1 MTPTVVESRG
11 AAKDFGDLHAL
22 LPTDLTIGRGEIVA
36 LLGPNGAG
44 KTTFISLLLGVRRPS
59 AGSVSLFGR
68 DPRDRRARTRCG
80 VMLQES
86 GVPEF
91 LRLSEIVDQFRSYY
105 PAPLARDVVLDMA
118 GLEDK
123 SASLIHTLS
132 GGQRQRMYFALAI
145 CGDPQALFLDEPTV
159 GMDVEA
165 RRNFWMRLRE
175 FAAAGRTLLL
185 TTHYIEEA
193 DAVADRIVVIN
204 RGRVIADAPPRALKA
219 SVESK
224 RVTFDSPNGF
234 AEAAVAGLPV
244 QRIVH
249 SDERLSLFTSDPQA
263 LLRGLFQRGF
273 DLQNLEVVGASL
285 EDAVIGLTGASDG

>member
-1 MTPTVVESRG
+1 MTAVVEAHR
-11 AAKDFGDLHAL
+11 AAKNFGQVEAL
-22 LPTDLTIGRGEIVA
+22 LPTDLTIGQGEIVA

-44 KTTFISLLLGVRRPS
+44 KTTFISLMLGVRKPS
-59 AGSVSLFGR
+59 AGSVSLFGL

-80 VMLQES
+80 VLLQES

-91 LRLSEIVDQFRSYY
+91 LRVKEIVDQFRSYY
-105 PAPLARDVVLDMA
+105 PAPLALDAVLEMA
-118 GLEDK
+118 GLEEK
-123 SASLIHTLS
+123 SDALIHTLS

-165 RRNFWMRLRE
+165 RRNFWRRLRD

-193 DAVADRIVVIN
+193 DAVADRIIVIN
-204 RGRVIADAPPRALKA
+204 KGRVIADAPPRVLKA

-224 RVTFDSPNGF
+224 RVSYDAPRAIVDTD
-234 AEAAVAGLPV
+234 VAGLPV
-244 QRIVH
+244 LRIVNA
-249 SDERLSLFTSDPQA
+249 DGRASLFTADPQA
-263 LLRGLFQRGF
+263 LLRELFDRGF
-273 DLQNLEVVGASL
+273 DLPNLEVVGASL
-285 EDAVIGLTGASDG
+285 EDAVVGLTEERHG

>member
-1 MTPTVVESRG
+1 MTAVVEARR
-11 AAKDFGDLHAL
+11 AAKNFGQVEAL
-22 LPTDLTIGRGEIVA
+22 LPTDLAIRQGEIVA

-44 KTTFISLLLGVRRPS
+44 KTTFISLMLGVRKPS
-59 AGSVSLFGR
+59 AGSVTLFGL
-68 DPRDRRARTRCG
+68 DPRDRRARSRCG

-105 PAPLARDVVLDMA
+105 ASPLALGTTLEMA

-123 SASLIHTLS
+123 SASLIRTLS

-165 RRNFWMRLRE
+165 RRNFWRRLRD
-175 FAAAGRTLLL
+175 FGAAGRTLLL

-193 DAVADRIVVIN
+193 DAVADRIIVIN
-204 RGRVIADAPPRALKA
+204 KGRVIADAPPRVLKA

-224 RVTFDSPNGF
+224 RVTFDASRQIGD
-234 AEAAVAGLPV
+234 AELAGLPV
-244 QRIVH
+244 RRIVRE
-249 SDERLSLFTSDPQA
+249 DERVSIFTADPQT
-263 LLRGLFQRGF
+263 LLRGLFERGF
-273 DLQNLEVVGASL
+273 DLPNLEVVGASL
-285 EDAVIGLTGASDG
+285 EDAVVGLTEEQHG

>member
-1 MTPTVVESRG
+1 VTAVVEAHR
-11 AAKDFGDLHAL
+11 AAKNFGRVEAL
-22 LPTDLTIGRGEIVA
+22 LPTDLTIRQGEIVA

-44 KTTFISLLLGVRRPS
+44 KTTFISLMLGVRKPS
-59 AGSVSLFGR
+59 AGSVSLFGL

-80 VMLQES
+80 VMLQET

-105 PAPLARDVVLDMA
+105 AAPLARDAVLEMA

-165 RRNFWMRLRE
+165 RRNFWRRLRD

-185 TTHYIEEA
+185 TTHHIEEA
-193 DAVADRIVVIN
+193 DAVADRIIVIN
-204 RGRVIADAPPRALKA
+204 KGRVIADAPPRVLKA
-219 SVESK
+219 SVENK
-224 RVTFDSPNGF
+224 RVTFDTSRAIGD
-234 AEAAVAGLPV
+234 ADVVGLPV

-249 SDERLSLFTSDPQA
+249 ADGRVSLFTADPQA
-263 LLRGLFQRGF
+263 LLRGLFDRAF
-273 DLQNLEVVGASL
+273 DLPNLEVVGASL
-285 EDAVIGLTGASDG
+285 EDAVVGLTEERHG

>member
-1 MTPTVVESRG
+1 VTAVVEARR
-11 AAKDFGDLHAL
+11 AAKNFGHVQAL
-22 LPTDLTIGRGEIVA
+22 LPTDLTIGQGEIVA

-44 KTTFISLLLGVRRPS
+44 KTTFISLMLGVRKPS
-59 AGSVSLFGR
+59 AGSVSLFGL
-68 DPRDRRARTRCG
+68 DPRDRRARTGCG

-91 LRLSEIVDQFRSYY
+91 LRVSEIVDQFRAYY
-105 PAPLARDVVLDMA
+105 PAPLACSTVLEMA

-123 SASLIHTLS
+123 SAALIHTLS

-165 RRNFWMRLRE
+165 RRNFWRRLRD

-193 DAVADRIVVIN
+193 DAVADRIIVIN
-204 RGRVIADAPPRALKA
+204 NGRVIADAPPRVLKA

-224 RVTFDSPNGF
+224 RVTFDAPPSISD
-234 AEAAVAGLPV
+234 ADVAGLPV
-244 QRIVH
+244 RRIVH
-249 SDERLSLFTSDPQA
+249 EDGRVSMFTADPQA
-263 LLRGLFQRGF
+263 LLRGLFDRGF
-273 DLQNLEVVGASL
+273 DLPNLEVVGASL
-285 EDAVIGLTGASDG
+285 EDAVVGLTEERHG

>member
-1 MTPTVVESRG
+1 VTAVVEARG
-11 AAKDFGDLHAL
+11 AAKNFGRVEAL
-22 LPTDLTIGRGEIVA
+22 APTDLTIKQGEIVA

-44 KTTFISLLLGVRRPS
+44 KTTFISLMLGVRKPS
-59 AGSVSLFGR
+59 EGSVSLFGL

-80 VMLQES
+80 VMLQET

-105 PAPLARDVVLDMA
+105 PAPLARNAVLEMA
-118 GLEDK
+118 GLDDK

-165 RRNFWMRLRE
+165 RRNFWRRLRD

-185 TTHYIEEA
+185 TTHHIEEA
-193 DAVADRIVVIN
+193 DAVADRIIVIN
-204 RGRVIADAPPRALKA
+204 KGRVIVDAPPRVLKA
-219 SVESK
+219 SVENK
-224 RVTFDSPNGF
+224 RVTFDTPG
-234 AEAAVAGLPV
+234 AIGDADVAGLPV
-244 QRIVH
+244 QRVVH
-249 SDERLSLFTSDPQA
+249 ADGRVSLFTADPQA
-263 LLRGLFQRGF
+263 LLRGLFERGF
-273 DLQNLEVVGASL
+273 DLPNLEVIGASL
-285 EDAVIGLTGASDG
+285 EDAVVGLTEERHG

>member
-1 MTPTVVESRG
+1 MTAVVEARR
-11 AAKDFGDLHAL
+11 AAKNFGHVEAL
-22 LPTDLTIGRGEIVA
+22 LPTDLTIGQGEIVA

-44 KTTFISLLLGVRRPS
+44 KTTFISLMLGVRKPT
-59 AGSVSLFGR
+59 AGSVTLFGL
-68 DPRDRRARTRCG
+68 DPRDRRARSRCG

-105 PAPLARDVVLDMA
+105 AAPLALDTTLEMA
-118 GLEDK
+118 GLQDK

-165 RRNFWMRLRE
+165 RRNFWRRLRD

-193 DAVADRIVVIN
+193 DAVADRIIVIDK
-204 RGRVIADAPPRALKA
+204 GRVIADAPPRVLKA

-224 RVTFDSPNGF
+224 RVTFDASRQIGE
-234 AEAAVAGLPV
+234 AEFAGLPV
-244 QRIVH
+244 RRIVQEDGRV
-249 SDERLSLFTSDPQA
+249 SIFTADPQA
-263 LLRGLFQRGF
+263 LLRGLFARGF
-273 DLQNLEVVGASL
+273 DLPNLEVVGASL
-285 EDAVIGLTGASDG
+285 EDAVVGLTEVRHG

>member
-1 MTPTVVESRG
+1 VTAVVEAHR
-11 AAKDFGDLHAL
+11 AAKNFGQVEAL
-22 LPTDLTIGRGEIVA
+22 LPTDLTIGQGEIVA

-44 KTTFISLLLGVRRPS
+44 KTTFISLMLGVRKPS
-59 AGSVSLFGR
+59 AGSVSLFGL

-80 VMLQES
+80 VLLQES

-91 LRLSEIVDQFRSYY
+91 LRVKEIVDQFRSYY
-105 PAPLARDVVLDMA
+105 PAPLALDAVLEMA
-118 GLEDK
+118 GLEEK
-123 SASLIHTLS
+123 SDALIHTLS

-165 RRNFWMRLRE
+165 RRNFWRRLRD

-193 DAVADRIVVIN
+193 DAVADRIIVIN
-204 RGRVIADAPPRALKA
+204 KGRVIADAPPRVLKA

-224 RVTFDSPNGF
+224 RVSYDAPRAIVDTD
-234 AEAAVAGLPV
+234 VAGLPV
-244 QRIVH
+244 LRIVNA
-249 SDERLSLFTSDPQA
+249 DGRASLFTADPQA
-263 LLRGLFQRGF
+263 LLRELFDRGF
-273 DLQNLEVVGASL
+273 DLPNLEVVGASL
-285 EDAVIGLTGASDG
+285 EDAVVGLTEERHG